1 MKGGEEGDT
10 GKQRTGGLG
19 SFCSNLACKDRRSRK
34 DRIGLQGSA
43 IQCKNRRSIEIKD
56 EKLRRKTAAA
66 AAGILTCWPFC
77 KICSFLPQ
85 NEPKLLQCYIS
96 WWAHAYLRKKYSSS
110 NSVWPKKLGL
120 LWSVPPPFTYVGL
133 ALLARLVI
141 EVRWGVGV
149 KAEKSQ
155 SDSTAAVKNSVKRA
169 QIRQNWARRAFSG
182 KCHN

>member
-56 EKLRRKTAAA
+56 EKLRRKTG
-66 AAGILTCWPFC
+66 AAGILTFWPFC
-77 KICSFLPQ
+77 KSFSFLPQ

-120 LWSVPPPFTYVGL
+120 LASPHLLPMCRPCLACLAGHWSEMRRGCQ
-133 ALLARLVI
+133 RG
-141 EVRWGVGV
+141 EVS
-149 KAEKSQ
+149 E
-155 SDSTAAVKNSVKRA
+155 
-169 QIRQNWARRAFSG
+169 RQHCRR
-182 KCHN
+182 